1 VRELEELAP
10 DGLLVLSPDAE
21 ESPRALKVQISRAAK
36 AAGKKDE
43 ILYGENAA
51 GQLEV
56 WLREIPDLDARTE
69 GVVDRVGVIQ
79 KYLRRTHDETL
90 EQFGLV
96 WGDVKVLGSLRYGG
110 PPYRSTPGKLGSQLG
125 LSSGAMTSRLDKMEE
140 AELIRRLPDPGDR
153 RGVVIELTEHGR
165 EIWEKTIAVQAEK
178 ESIVAA
184 ALSKAEQDQLNDL
197 LRRLVIAFED
207 EYGPLS
213 RRRH

>member
-1 VRELEELAP
+1 MLDVKTLEPENSNMTRSTVEVR
-10 DGLLVLSPDAE
+10 DS
-21 ESPRALKVQISRAAK
+21 I
-36 AAGKKDE
+36 DE
-43 ILYGENAA
+43 K
-51 GQLEV
+51 LEV

-90 EQFGLV
+90 DQFGLV

-165 EIWEKTIAVQAEK
+165 EIWEQTIAVQAEK

>member
-1 VRELEELAP
+1 
-10 DGLLVLSPDAE
+10 
-21 ESPRALKVQISRAAK
+21 
-36 AAGKKDE
+36 
-43 ILYGENAA
+43 
-51 GQLEV
+51 
-56 WLREIPDLDARTE
+56 
-69 GVVDRVGVIQ
+69 
-79 KYLRRTHDETL
+79 
-90 EQFGLV
+90 
-96 WGDVKVLGSLRYGG
+96 
-110 PPYRSTPGKLGSQLG
+110 
-125 LSSGAMTSRLDKMEE
+125 MTSRLDKMEE

-165 EIWEKTIAVQAEK
+165 EIWEQTIAVQAEK